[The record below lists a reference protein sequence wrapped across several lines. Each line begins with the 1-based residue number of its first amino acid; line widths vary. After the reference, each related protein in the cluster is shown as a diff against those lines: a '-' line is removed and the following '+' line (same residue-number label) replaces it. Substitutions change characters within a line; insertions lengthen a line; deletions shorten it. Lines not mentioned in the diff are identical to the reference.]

1 MRAPAIRQGRNLAAV
16 RIGAIT
22 VFGFVAAAVVG
33 ITAGWQ
39 YAPPTGWIAAAVAY
53 LWWTWALIG
62 PMDSD
67 ATASLAL
74 HVDPTRPL
82 ADSVIMLASF
92 GSLAGV
98 GYLLIATKV
107 HDVVAGVVGIL
118 SVVASWLVV
127 HTVFTLRYAAH
138 YYTEPVG
145 GVDFNQDELPSFADF
160 AYVAFTIGMAYAV
173 SDTRLQS
180 RAIRITALRQALL
193 SYLLGA
199 VILAITVGLIG
210 DLSNING

>member
-1 MRAPAIRQGRNLAAV
+1 MLHGRSPAGL
-16 RIGAIT
+16 RIGT
-22 VFGFVAAAVVG
+22 VVMFGLGAAAIVG
-33 ITAGWQ
+33 FAAGWQ
-39 YAPPTGWIAAAVAY
+39 YAPPAGWIAAAIGY

-74 HVDPTRPL
+74 QVDPTRPL

-107 HDVVAGVVGIL
+107 HDAMAGVVGIL

-145 GVDFNQDELPSFADF
+145 GIDFNQDDSPSFADF

-180 RAIRITALRQALL
+180 RAVRITALRQALL
-193 SYLLGA
+193 AYLLGA

>member
-1 MRAPAIRQGRNLAAV
+1 MLTNCGL
-16 RIGAIT
+16 
-22 VFGFVAAAVVG
+22 VG

-39 YAPPTGWIAAAVAY
+39 YAPPTGWIAAALAY

-138 YYTEPVG
+138 YYAEPYLSPFYSPCLATSCPEGATTAGASVG
-145 GVDFNQDELPSFADF
+145 GWW
-160 AYVAFTIGMAYAV
+160 
-173 SDTRLQS
+173 RLS
-180 RAIRITALRQALL
+180 T
-193 SYLLGA
+193 A
-199 VILAITVGLIG
+199 VIP
-210 DLSNING
+210 SCF

>member
-1 MRAPAIRQGRNLAAV
+1 MRAPAILRGHGPAAV
-16 RIGAIT
+16 RIGA
-22 VFGFVAAAVVG
+22 VAAVGIAAALVVG
-33 ITAGWQ
+33 LTAGWQ
-39 YAPPTGWIAAAVAY
+39 YAPAAGWIAAATAY

-62 PMDSD
+62 PMSSD
-67 ATASLAL
+67 ATASLAMQ
-74 HVDPTRPL
+74 VDPTRPL

-107 HDVVAGVVGIL
+107 HDAMAAVVGIL

-145 GVDFNQDELPSFADF
+145 GVDFNQDDPPSFADF

-180 RAIRITALRQALL
+180 RAIRITALHQALL

-210 DLSNING
+210 DLSDING

>member
-1 MRAPAIRQGRNLAAV
+1 MRASALLHRHPAVV
-16 RIGAIT
+16 RIGA
-22 VFGFVAAAVVG
+22 VSAVGLAAAVAVG
-33 ITAGWQ
+33 LTAGWQ
-39 YAPPTGWIAAAVAY
+39 YAPAAGWIAAATAY
-53 LWWTWALIG
+53 LVWTWALIG
-62 PMDSD
+62 PMSSD

-74 HVDPTRPL
+74 QVDPTRPL

-107 HDVVAGVVGIL
+107 HDAVAAVVGIL

-145 GVDFNQDELPSFADF
+145 GVDFNQDDSPSFADF

-173 SDTRLQS
+173 SDTRLES

-193 SYLLGA
+193 SYVLGA
-199 VILAITVGLIG
+199 VILAVTVGLIG

>member
-1 MRAPAIRQGRNLAAV
+1 MKAPAILQRRGPAAV
-16 RIGAIT
+16 RIGA
-22 VFGFVAAAVVG
+22 VAAFGVSAAIVVG

-39 YAPPTGWIAAAVAY
+39 YAPPAGWIAAAIGY
-53 LWWTWALIG
+53 LWSTWALIG

-67 ATASLAL
+67 ATAALAL

-107 HDVVAGVVGIL
+107 HDVVAAVVGIL

-127 HTVFTLRYAAH
+127 HTVFTLRYAAQ

-145 GVDFNQDELPSFADF
+145 GVDFNQDETPTFADF

-210 DLSNING
+210 DLNNING

>member
-1 MRAPAIRQGRNLAAV
+1 M
-16 RIGAIT
+16 
-22 VFGFVAAAVVG
+22 AAAVAVG
-33 ITAGWQ
+33 FTTGWQ
-39 YAPPTGWIAAAVAY
+39 YAPAAGWIAAATAY
-53 LWWTWALIG
+53 LVWTWALIG
-62 PMDSD
+62 PMGAD
-67 ATASLAL
+67 ATASLAA

-82 ADSVIMLASF
+82 ADSVIMLASV

-107 HDVVAGVVGIL
+107 HDAVAAVVGIL

-127 HTVFTLRYAAH
+127 HTLFTLRYAAR
-138 YYTEPVG
+138 YYTEPIG
-145 GVDFNQDELPSFADF
+145 GVDFNQDDAPSFADF

-173 SDTRLQS
+173 SDTRLES

-193 SYLLGA
+193 SYVLGA

>member
-1 MRAPAIRQGRNLAAV
+1 MRASALLHRHPAAV
-16 RIGAIT
+16 RIGA
-22 VFGFVAAAVVG
+22 VAAVGMAAAVAVG
-33 ITAGWQ
+33 LTAGWQ
-39 YAPPTGWIAAAVAY
+39 YAPPTGWIAAAIAY
-53 LWWTWALIG
+53 LWWTWTRIG
-62 PMDSD
+62 PMTAD

-74 HVDPTRPL
+74 QVDPTRPL
-82 ADSVIMLASF
+82 ADSVVMLASF

-107 HDVVAGVVGIL
+107 HDAAAGVVGIL

-145 GVDFNQDELPSFADF
+145 GIDFNEDDAPSFADF

-199 VILAITVGLIG
+199 VILAITVGLIA

>member
-1 MRAPAIRQGRNLAAV
+1 M
-16 RIGAIT
+16 RIGA
-22 VFGFVAAAVVG
+22 VAAAGVAAALVVG
-33 ITAGWQ
+33 ITVGWQ
-39 YAPPTGWIAAAVAY
+39 YAPAAGWIAAATGY
-53 LWWTWALIG
+53 LLWTWAVFG
-62 PMDSD
+62 PMNSD
-67 ATASLAL
+67 ATASLAR

-82 ADSVIMLASF
+82 ADSVVMLASF

-98 GYLLIATKV
+98 GYLLVATKV
-107 HDVVAGVVGIL
+107 HDAVAGVVGIL
-118 SVVASWLVV
+118 SVVASWVVV
-127 HTVFTLRYAAH
+127 HTIFTLRYAAH
-138 YYTEPVG
+138 YYTEPIG
-145 GVDFNQDELPSFADF
+145 GLDFNQDDPPTFADF

-173 SDTRLQS
+173 SDTRLES